1 MHAFFR
7 SRNARL
13 GLATA
18 IAASSAVIAITGAA
32 SAHMGIDLGGGT
44 PTAGSSSAF
53 WFRPG
58 HGCGGDATNT
68 LTVTVPDGVTN
79 VKAQPKAGWNLTSDG
94 KTIIWS
100 RGSLPDDQFD
110 DFGIRLTWPK
120 LAPGVASQK
129 FYFQSVQVCN
139 AELKVARSGK
149 TATITGFLPA
159 YAGKAVSLFVDDVP
173 LTIHPVAVGADGK
186 FTVTTASSKVAE
198 GSDVQAKVGDLV
210 VGNSIARTEG
220 WVEIPAPG
228 STASLAMPAPSVTVV
243 APTVK

>member
-1 MHAFFR
+1 
-7 SRNARL
+7 
-13 GLATA
+13 
-18 IAASSAVIAITGAA
+18 
-32 SAHMGIDLGGGT
+32 MGIDLGGGT

-58 HGCGGDATNT
+58 HGCDGDATNT
-68 LTVTVPDGVTN
+68 LTVTVPDGVTS
-79 VKAQPKAGWNLTSDG
+79 VKAQPKAGWTLTSDG

-139 AELKVARSGK
+139 AELKVARTGKAATVSGL
-149 TATITGFLPA
+149 LPG
-159 YAGKAVSLFVDDVP
+159 YAGKEVALFVDDVP
-173 LTIHPVAVGADGK
+173 LTVHPVLVGADGK
-186 FTVTTASSKVAE
+186 FTVTTASAKVPE
-198 GSDVQAKVGDLV
+198 GSDVQAKIGDRT
-210 VGNSIARTEG
+210 VGNSIAGTEA

-228 STASLAMPAPSVTVV
+228 STATLAMPAPSVTVV
-243 APTVK
+243 APVVK